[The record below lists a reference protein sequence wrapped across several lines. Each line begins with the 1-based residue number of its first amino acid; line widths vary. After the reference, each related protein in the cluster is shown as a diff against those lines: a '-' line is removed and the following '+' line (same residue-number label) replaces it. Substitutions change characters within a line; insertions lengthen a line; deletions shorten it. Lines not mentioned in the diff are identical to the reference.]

1 MEPNIVNNVEV
12 IKPQVVSPVESLQYA
27 GFWRRFLASSID
39 SFILLMLGVIVGF
52 LLGIFSSI
60 LGLNSTS
67 SVYTMLKSIVNVLMY
82 LVGIVYYIYY
92 TGHTGQTFGKRAMGI
107 KVVRLSDNLPI
118 GYTGAFLREIV
129 GKFISAFVL
138 LLGYIWMLWD
148 SNKQTWHDKIAN
160 SVVIKI

>member
-1 MEPNIVNNVEV
+1 
-12 IKPQVVSPVESLQYA
+12 
-27 GFWRRFLASSID
+27 
-39 SFILLMLGVIVGF
+39 MLGVIVGF

-92 TGHTGQTFGKRAMGI
+92 IGHTGQTFGKRAMGI
-107 KVVRLSDNLPI
+107 KLVRLSDNLPI
-118 GYTGAFLREIV
+118 GYIGAFLREIV